1 MPPGRLPNEST
12 VAYRPYD
19 WRVWR
24 QVEKNSPVWRDQ
36 IHAGG
41 GRIDL
46 QVSWSPTYG
55 VIVWWSVTATGIG
68 MTPETMA
75 KLLLLLTQADDSIS
89 CRFGGSGLALAI
101 SRRPAQA
108 MGGDTDVTSELGL
121 GSCFRITFMAA
132 AATPMRTAIKPAKIC
147 QARLLPPDDRAW
159 IAKNLL

>member
-1 MPPGRLPNEST
+1 MAPGRLPNEST

-46 QVSWSPTYG
+46 QVSFVPNLRRHR
-55 VIVWWSVTATGIG
+55 VVVVTATGIG

-75 KLLLLLTQADDSIS
+75 KLLLLFTQADDSIS

-108 MGGDTDVTSELGL
+108 MGGPS
-121 GSCFRITFMAA
+121 AA
-132 AATPMRTAIKPAKIC
+132 A
-147 QARLLPPDDRAW
+147 PPDDRAW